1 MKWTKEKLIQS
12 FKDLEL
18 KLGARPSAEQFYLDV
33 DTPSNM
39 PIRQRF
45 GNWTDFV
52 KAMGLEPL
60 KPSISPQARRA
71 CIESRT
77 GARSGAWKGGK
88 HMAHNGYINIF
99 KPEHKNSSSNGYIQE
114 HRLIMSEY
122 LDRPLKKG
130 ENVHHVNGV
139 RDDNRIE
146 NLELWTT
153 QQPSGQRVEDKISW
167 AIKFLKEYG
176 YETSRI

>member
-1 MKWTKEKLIQS
+1 
-12 FKDLEL
+12 
-18 KLGARPSAEQFYLDV
+18 
-33 DTPSNM
+33 M